1 MKVNRGDRLASSFK
15 KVIYEIITQKLK
27 NPFITEMVSIIK
39 IDVSKDMSHAKVY
52 LSVYSKNEERKQR
65 TFDEI
70 VKSTKTI
77 RYELARMVQMRIVPE
92 LHFFMDDSMDY
103 GDKMEKLFLKIN
115 ETKSVYSDGDE
126 EL

>member
-70 VKSTKTI
+70 VKSTKPLDTNSHVW
-77 RYELARMVQMRIVPE
+77 YKCVSCLN
-92 LHFFMDDSMDY
+92 Y
-103 GDKMEKLFLKIN
+103 TFLWMILWTTA
-115 ETKSVYSDGDE
+115 TKWKNCS
-126 EL
+126 